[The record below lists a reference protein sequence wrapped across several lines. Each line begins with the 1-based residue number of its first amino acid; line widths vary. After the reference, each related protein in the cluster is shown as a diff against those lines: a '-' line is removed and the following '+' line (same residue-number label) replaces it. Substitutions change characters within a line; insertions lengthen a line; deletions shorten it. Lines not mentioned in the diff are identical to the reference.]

1 MSRVTRRSFLSTTGS
16 ASIAWPL
23 IPRFDLAWQPF
34 SRPPESRQIVTFD
47 EPGFPE
53 VDAFPLRGVPR
64 ARVTTSTPEL
74 IDALRPG
81 AVLVWRHGA
90 AFPAEAWKAIH
101 DFLDSGGGL
110 LYAGGEPWTR
120 PVVGARGS
128 RRVEPRTLAQL
139 QALRLN
145 QSYPVDVGGAILARV
160 PAGNHPTRALPS
172 GTWVA
177 ALEPRFTDTQDFPFE
192 SGSPGAREALLRPLA
207 YAHHEGTDRRFPAA
221 AVAFAIDRL
230 RGRFAGGRWVFWLA
244 SAPPQEDEWTWLIEE
259 AMRRPVDFRVDPTF
273 GCFHDGEQPS
283 VIVRAH
289 RPGSS
294 GSLTAPCAVTLEGP
308 AGSQNVRPVDLNV
321 TEHGTAR
328 VPLAGSFAP
337 GLYRVIVETS
347 ELGRATTGFWVFDK
361 DLFASGEPL
370 TFDGDTLRRGGHA
383 EPVVGTTTMS
393 ATVHRDFLFEPN
405 AAVWDDTFGEIS
417 SLGMNAIRTG
427 LWSGWRKISIDANAV
442 DESVVRALEGFYL
455 TARKHRLPVIFS
467 VFAFVPEDFGSGDPY
482 FDPRA
487 LDGQRALL
495 SAFARRM
502 SSARQFIWD
511 LINEPSF
518 ASPRHLWS
526 LRPVRSTHERQAFVE
541 WLAARYESHAFAPSA
556 SASAE
561 ATADKTAEKP
571 RVAPAA
577 TWQDVV
583 RRRWRLRPDEAID
596 LPADDDFGDV
606 WVMSARRPYRALD
619 YALFA
624 QDAFERWILDMT
636 RAIRDG
642 GSQGAITV
650 GQDEAGLGTS
660 PAPLFHHESVQFTS
674 MHTWWNNDALL
685 WDGVLSK
692 ATGTPLLVSE
702 TGIMQRQRLSG
713 EAVRSPGE
721 FAALLSRKIAYAFA
735 AGAFGVIQWCYETNP
750 FMSSDN
756 EAGIGAKRVDG
767 SAKPE
772 HAVLA
777 AAARFV
783 VRNRARFDGRVAP
796 DVALVIPT
804 SEHLSPRSLVAG
816 ATRAAVRAFYEE
828 LGIPLRAVAEHR
840 AARDLGRPRVIV
852 LPACRSI
859 SDGGWGAVVSAVEQG
874 ATLICSGWFE
884 TDEAGLPAERLGGG
898 SRPLRMYEEVPG
910 VAGGRSAVFRFSGTI
925 PESWPAADLPAPRR
939 ISRGAGTIVHHP
951 LPAEWAD
958 ATPAL
963 SEFYRSALADTNVV
977 PLVDLDGVAPGVLL
991 VTLPFRDAWL
1001 LVAVNESSRSHTV
1014 IARRP
1019 GTSRRVTFEVEPG
1032 YGRMAF
1038 IDPGAWSL
1046 IDLS

>member
-1 MSRVTRRSFLSTTGS
+1 MSRVTRRSFLSTTGA

-23 IPRFDLAWQPF
+23 IPHSGWTLQP
-34 SRPPESRQIVTFD
+34 SSMPPQPRQIVTFD

-53 VDAFPLRGVPR
+53 VDAFPLRAVPGAR
-64 ARVTTSTPEL
+64 ATTGTPEL

-81 AVLVWRHGA
+81 AVLVWRHGS
-90 AFPAEAWKAIH
+90 AFPAEAWNAIH
-101 DFLDSGGGL
+101 DFLDGGGGL

-120 PVVGARGS
+120 PAVGAPGS
-128 RRVEPRTLAQL
+128 RTLEPRTLAQL

-145 QSYPVDVGGAILARV
+145 QSYRVDVGGTTLK
-160 PAGNHPTRALPS
+160 PAAVERRGSRTLPA

-177 ALEPRFTDTQDFPFE
+177 ALEPRFTDTQDFPAE

-207 YAHHEGTDRRFPAA
+207 YAHRQHADERFPAA

-244 SAPPQEDEWTWLIEE
+244 SAPPQEDEWTWLVGE

-289 RPGSS
+289 RPGGL
-294 GSLTAPCAVTLEGP
+294 GSLTMPCAVTVEGP
-308 AGSQNVRPVDLNV
+308 NGSRSAHSVDLNV
-321 TEHGTAR
+321 AEHGTAR
-328 VPLAGSFAP
+328 VPLAGSFTP
-337 GLYRVIVETS
+337 GLYRVTADS
-347 ELGRATTGFWVFDK
+347 GELGRATTGFWVFDA

-370 TFDGDTLRRGGHA
+370 TFDGDMLRRDGKA

-405 AAVWDDTFGEIS
+405 AAVWDQTFTEIA

-427 LWSGWRKISIDANAV
+427 VWSGWRKISVDANVV
-442 DESVVRALEGFYL
+442 DEGVLRALEALYL
-455 TARKHRLPVIFS
+455 TARKHKLPVVFS

-502 SSARQFIWD
+502 SPARQFIWD

-518 ASPRHLWS
+518 ASPRDLWS
-526 LRPVRSTHERQAFVE
+526 LRPSRSTHERRAFME
-541 WLAARYESHAFAPSA
+541 WLAARY
-556 SASAE
+556 
-561 ATADKTAEKP
+561 KTE
-571 RVAPAA
+571 PAA
-577 TWQDVV
+577 AGWQNVV

-596 LPADDDFGDV
+596 LPAEDDFGDA
-606 WVMSARRPYRALD
+606 WIMSARRPYRALD

-642 GSQGAITV
+642 GSQGSITV

-660 PAPLFHHESVQFTS
+660 PAPLFHHKSVAFTS

-692 ATGTPLLVSE
+692 ANGTPLLVSE
-702 TGIMQRQRLSG
+702 TGIMQRHRLSG
-713 EAVRSPGE
+713 EAVRSPQE
-721 FAALLSRKIAYAFA
+721 SAALLSRKIAYAFA

-750 FMSSDN
+750 FMNSDN
-756 EAGIGAKRVDG
+756 EAAIGAKRVDG
-767 SAKPE
+767 SVKPE
-772 HAVLA
+772 HAALA
-777 AAARFV
+777 AAAAFV
-783 VRNRARFDGRVAP
+783 ARNRARFDGRVAP
-796 DVALVIPT
+796 DVALVVPT
-804 SEHLSPRSLVAG
+804 SEHLSPRSLAAG
-816 ATRAAVRAFYEE
+816 ATRAVVRAFYEN
-828 LGIPLRAVAEHR
+828 LGIPLRAVADHR
-840 AARDLGRPRVIV
+840 AVRDLGRPRVIV

-859 SDGGWGAVVSAVEQG
+859 SDDAWGAIAAVVEQG
-874 ATLICSGWFE
+874 ATLISSGWFE

-910 VAGGRSAVFRFSGTI
+910 VAGARGAVFRFSGTI
-925 PESWPAADLPAPRR
+925 PESWPAAHVAAPRR
-939 ISRGAGTIVHHP
+939 LSRGSGTIVHHP
-951 LPAEWAD
+951 LPIEWAD
-958 ATPAL
+958 PTPSLA
-963 SEFYRSALADTNVV
+963 EFYRSAMSGTNVA
-977 PLVDLDGVAPGVLL
+977 PLVDVEGIAPGVLL
-991 VTLPFRDAWL
+991 VTVPFRDAWL
-1001 LVAVNESSRSHTV
+1001 LVAVNESSRTRSV
-1014 IARRP
+1014 ICRRP
-1019 GTSRRVTFEVEPG
+1019 GKTQRVAFEVEAG

-1038 IDPGAWSL
+1038 IDPRAWTL